1 MAASAQRPSQDLRH
15 RNMRLGLLVYMVI
28 LSACIQAQNL
38 GQVELDEAPK
48 TVYFKTN
55 PLSLLSGT
63 FPLYSGE
70 LKGLAEIVISE
81 RVTYNLG
88 ASLIFKA
95 PWVDNGLG
103 FPLASG
109 QDNSFWG
116 YRFQGEFRYYYLKF
130 TNQNRVS
137 KLFIPNGLYA
147 SIHGSYATATFRD
160 KTIRFPSVEFVQV
173 DVNALAGMQL
183 MISDALGLDVYMGL
197 GYKNYAISRV
207 VGANRTI
214 VTPFEIGYFNS
225 YYWPIKFKLGTSLV
239 FGLF

>member
-55 PLSLLSGT
+55 PLSLLFGT

-103 FPLASG
+103 FPLAIG
-109 QDNSFWG
+109 QDNS
-116 YRFQGEFRYYYLKF
+116 L
-130 TNQNRVS
+130 
-137 KLFIPNGLYA
+137 
-147 SIHGSYATATFRD
+147 
-160 KTIRFPSVEFVQV
+160 
-173 DVNALAGMQL
+173 
-183 MISDALGLDVYMGL
+183 LGL
-197 GYKNYAISRV
+197 
-207 VGANRTI
+207 
-214 VTPFEIGYFNS
+214 PFSG
-225 YYWPIKFKLGTSLV
+225 
-239 FGLF
+239 